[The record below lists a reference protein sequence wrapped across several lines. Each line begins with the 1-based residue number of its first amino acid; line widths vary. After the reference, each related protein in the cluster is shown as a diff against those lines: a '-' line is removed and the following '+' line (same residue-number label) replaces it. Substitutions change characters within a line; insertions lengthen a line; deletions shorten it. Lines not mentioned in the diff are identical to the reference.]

1 MPLKNPAAALPVCL
15 LSVLISKGCKKDD
28 NKTGAD
34 FFETPKVLTKA
45 KVEYGVMASF
55 MK

>member
-15 LSVLISKGCKKDD
+15 LSVLISKGSKKDD